1 MSEAD
6 IHFEFYRHLQNAI
19 EQNPQRGNIE
29 YDYARPEYGD
39 GISGRSDIVVFDSD
53 DEPVFVIEAKR
64 PEGASGRNI
73 DPYDRDVIQQ
83 AFGYAGE
90 LGAPYFC
97 TFNGERLVVFNTYEE
112 GVPLLERS
120 TKAYTI
126 SNMKEF
132 ADTLLDEI
140 ADINQGKAEWD
151 TLDTVFIERVNSLH
165 EYLSPRIRESLTD
178 YLEDDSKF
186 RESFIGWTGA
196 QGVNYDNADSDEQE
210 EIRREFADQSAYLLI
225 NKIIF
230 YKILESSP
238 TYADDVVALEVRSTH
253 LREDLEEAF
262 QQLVE
267 EVDFEAIYEH
277 DKIYSEI
284 PLDPVSE
291 KIQSFIAE
299 LDDQNLSQFD
309 SDVIGRI
316 YEGVIPAE
324 RRREMGEYYTP
335 PAICD
340 LITRLTV
347 DEPDDTVFD
356 PAVGSGGFMVSSYHR
371 LREMLPEPSGSH
383 NRILNQL
390 YATEI
395 NRFPAHLT
403 AINLAIQDLTSYTDE
418 VSVEVS
424 NFFDVM
430 PGYLRLER
438 ERASSEGGEIEQGM
452 VEEIGGFDA
461 IVANPPYIRQEN
473 IENKSKVRNHLSNKE
488 VNASYLSKRSDIYA
502 YFLTHSTEFLADDG
516 KLGFITSDRWLDTQY
531 GEDIQKFILNHYKIE
546 AIIKFDQQVFD
557 DALVGSSIL
566 ILSKEEDRNKRNE
579 NVAKFLRLRQE
590 MGVEDIASI
599 VEDEHEPDKMISTDA
614 YRLVTQT
621 QLSLYEESKW
631 NLFFMAPPMYFEMRG
646 QDNVISVEDIA
657 NVTRGIT
664 SGANKFF
671 YGRTEEFTDLGIEEY
686 TSNLLKAT
694 GQISKIRF
702 DEEDARE
709 WAVLDVHDLVD
720 QALEESDGEFG
731 TEPKE
736 QVENWLL
743 ENEHQSLVEYIEWGE
758 SHDYDDRRSFQD
770 KDIWFNLGDVAVSP
784 ILNTRFTWREHRMVW
799 NEAEAIA
806 DQQFYMIQP
815 DIEVDDLLLCGILN
829 SRITA
834 LTNELLGRRAGG
846 EGMTRL
852 QKTIYETEM
861 LPIPDPRKI
870 DDEDSERI
878 KKGITNLMEKE
889 DDLEEEAPIEA
900 KETEKDELDKA
911 VLGTMGLEDRLDE
924 LKQSV
929 EALVQSRDKES
940 GRNTEVL
947 VERLRRAE
955 KQGEAID
962 LPGVESARESTT
974 LGDF

>member
-19 EQNPQRGNIE
+19 EQNPRRGNIE

-140 ADINQGKAEWD
+140 ADINQGEAEWD

-178 YLEDDSKF
+178 YLENDSIF

-291 KIQSFIAE
+291 KVQSFITE

-371 LREMLPEPSGSH
+371 LREMLSEPSGSH

-473 IENKSKVRNHLSNKE
+473 IENKSGVRNHLSNKE
-488 VNASYLSKRSDIYA
+488 VNASYFSKRSDIYA

-743 ENEHQSLVEYIEWGE
+743 ENGHQSLVEYIEWGE

>member
-19 EQNPQRGNIE
+19 EQNPRRGNIE

-97 TFNGERLVVFNTYEE
+97 TFNGERLIVFNTYEE

-140 ADINQGKAEWD
+140 ADINQGEAEWD

-178 YLEDDSKF
+178 YLKNDSKF

-371 LREMLPEPSGSH
+371 LRGMLPESSGSH

-488 VNASYLSKRSDIYA
+488 VNASYFSKRSDIYA

-590 MGVEDIASI
+590 MGVEEIASI

-743 ENEHQSLVEYIEWGE
+743 ENGHQSLVEYIEWGE

>member
-19 EQNPQRGNIE
+19 EQNPRRGNIE

-140 ADINQGKAEWD
+140 ADINQGEAEWD

-178 YLEDDSKF
+178 YLENDSKF

-371 LREMLPEPSGSH
+371 LREMLPESSGSH

-473 IENKSKVRNHLSNKE
+473 IENKSGVRNHLSNKE
-488 VNASYLSKRSDIYA
+488 VNASYFSKRSDIYA

-743 ENEHQSLVEYIEWGE
+743 ENGHQSLVEYIEWGE